1 MTDRPQLHMW
11 RGLGRLGLPPRLQR
25 EARAAEQLR
34 ACDHSLGPLGI
45 EEHVLLHVLDLVAA
59 LADHRGQAGLVEFP
73 QLLACEDALVL
84 IPEKVESLV
93 ESVTTVTSHKLQVT
107 SRKLQVASCKLQVTS
122 CKSQVTSRKLQ
133 VANHKLQVTSY
144 KLQVASCK
152 LQVTS
157 YKLRVT
163 SY

>member
-25 EARAAEQLR
+25 DARAAEQLR

-59 LADHRGQAGLVEFP
+59 LADHRGQAGLAEFP

-93 ESVTTVTSHKLQVT
+93 RSVTTVTSHKLQ
-107 SRKLQVASCKLQVTS
+107 L
-122 CKSQVTSRKLQ
+122 
-133 VANHKLQVTSY
+133 
-144 KLQVASCK
+144 
-152 LQVTS
+152 
-157 YKLRVT
+157 
-163 SY
+163 